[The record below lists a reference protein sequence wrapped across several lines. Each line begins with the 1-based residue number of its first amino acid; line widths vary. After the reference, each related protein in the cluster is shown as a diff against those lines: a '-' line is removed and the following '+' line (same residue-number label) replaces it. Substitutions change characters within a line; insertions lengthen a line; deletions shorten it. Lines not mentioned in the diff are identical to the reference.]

1 MGKFNTRQGLS
12 SLANSDIF
20 GQFSVQG
27 GGASIPFLV
36 DGATNRIL
44 TLSDTNSG
52 SVFLIKDA
60 DGNEIIN
67 ALHNGITVGGNYTL
81 PLTDG
86 TANYVLKTDGSGVVS
101 WGDPFTG
108 LNVSSLADVDVSPFS
123 TNPVHGA
130 ILRYNIGAS
139 NEWVA
144 DGPFSG
150 FSATRQT
157 GTVVK
162 GTPVKR
168 TGSSDFGSGLYE
180 VGVGS
185 TDNNSRCIGLAFEA
199 PVDTKLIVLTDGI
212 IGDLDTSAFSTDDVL
227 YVSNT
232 AGGLTNTAPTS
243 GTFQQRVARVI
254 ASDATNGIIQVTVD
268 PAFDENSYL
277 TSVDGQSVGDLSN
290 VNTSGAAAGNVL
302 RYDGSDWVD
311 SGFTIP
317 TNAFAPTAG
326 AAEVLK
332 VDSLNVT
339 SFGTLDIGDLADV
352 DVATAAPTNDQVL
365 AWDGSNFVP
374 ADAGGSGNVVLQINN
389 SSGTNFTKGQA
400 VYITGSTVQGI
411 AEVDLADQD
420 IVGGVSDT
428 PSIGVCMAD
437 INTGTK
443 GDILIS
449 GLLEDV
455 DTSSH
460 TAGDILYIS
469 STPGD
474 LTSTRSS
481 SPGDTIQPVAHVIH
495 SDGSAGKILVLAGR
509 PLDVPNRI
517 TTNVTMESRLT
528 FIEDTAD
535 SPTIYGQGS
544 QTTGDGWSFIE
555 GLRTTPLL
563 GNGAEIFK
571 INATGFDDTSG
582 GGTSLTDYGNI
593 SFVAKDTAAGAVDGQ
608 IDFNVNGA
616 STMVT
621 PLSVSEDAVV
631 IEADSI
637 TLDSASLLFR
647 GGATFGGAL
656 KMYESA
662 VLGGTNYMALQAP
675 LSVTNDTT
683 LTLPDGDGTNTQ
695 VLKTNG
701 SGQLA
706 WTSVLQQENPLV
718 QGTLTIQKL
727 SLTPACIV
735 LYDEDDSNYIKVE
748 AASTIASDWTLKLP
762 AADGTNGQALV
773 TDGSGQLSF
782 ATAGGGGSQL
792 TYQYAGSHQLTTS
805 TDTSYRWPTN
815 TSFAG
820 YGSWN
825 KQTSTAPTAM
835 NMDVQF
841 LKAGHVITEAG
852 TVDIKVSMSNA
863 ISTSTTGT
871 TSASEY
877 NSDAFNC
884 YLYRYTGTGTGVL
897 LGALADTFSSSSAT
911 PKFGDFEALG
921 VSLSQNDVLVL
932 ISRCTTQ
939 ASTTRY
945 WHQNYTINV
954 QY

>member
-60 DGNEIIN
+60 DGNEILN
-67 ALHNGITVGGNYTL
+67 GLHNGLTVGGNYTL

-86 TANYVLKTDGSGVVS
+86 SDGYVLKSNGSGTVTWSSPFAGLTVS
-101 WGDPFTG
+101 ALTDVDDSPFTTAA
-108 LNVSSLADVDVSPFS
+108 L
-123 TNPVHGA
+123 HGA
-130 ILRYNIGAS
+130 ILRYNVGSSS

-144 DGPFSG
+144 DGPYSG

-157 GTVVK
+157 GTVNK

-168 TGSSDFGSGLYE
+168 TGSSNYGQGLNE

-185 TDNNSRCIGLAFEA
+185 TDNNARCIGIACA
-199 PVDTKLIVLTDGI
+199 DTVSSKVIVLTDGI
-212 IGDLDTSAFSTDDVL
+212 IGGMDTSSFSNDDVL

-232 AGGLTNTAPTS
+232 TGQLTNTAPTS
-243 GTFQQRVARVI
+243 GLYQQRVARVI
-254 ASDATNGIIQVTVD
+254 YSDATDGIIQVTVD
-268 PAFDENSYL
+268 PAFDENDYL
-277 TSVDGQSVGDLSN
+277 TSVAGQSVGDLSN
-290 VNTSGAAAGNVL
+290 VNTSGAVAGNVL

-311 SGFTIP
+311 SSFTIP
-317 TNAFAPTAG
+317 TSAAAPAAGTAN
-326 AAEVLK
+326 VLK
-332 VDSLNVT
+332 VGSTNVT
-339 SFGTLDIGDLADV
+339 SFGTIDIGDLADV

-400 VYITGSTVQGI
+400 VFITGSTAQGI

-420 IVGGVSDT
+420 VVGGASDT

-449 GLLEDV
+449 GLLEDI

-509 PLDVPNRI
+509 PLDVPNKI
-517 TTNVTMESRLT
+517 TTNITMESRLT
-528 FIEDTAD
+528 FTEDTAD

-571 INATGFDDTSG
+571 VKASGFDDTSG
-582 GGTSLTDYGNI
+582 GGASLAEYGNI

-621 PLSVSEDAVV
+621 PLSVSEDEVV

-637 TLDSASLLFR
+637 TLDSASLLFK
-647 GGATFGGAL
+647 GGATLAGAL
-656 KMYESA
+656 KLHESA
-662 VLGGTNYMALQAP
+662 IIGSNYIAIQAP
-675 LSVTNDTT
+675 LSVSADTT
-683 LTLPDGDGTNTQ
+683 LTLPDGDGDNSQ

-706 WTSVLQQENPLV
+706 WTDVLQQENPTV
-718 QGTLTIQKL
+718 DGTLTIKKL
-727 SLTPACIV
+727 SLTPGCFVI
-735 LYDEDDSNYIKVE
+735 YDEDDSNYIKIE
-748 AASTIASDWTLKLP
+748 AADTIASNFTLQLP

-792 TYQYAGSHQLTTS
+792 TFQYAGAHQLTTT
-805 TDTSYRWPTN
+805 TDTNYRWPTN

-825 KQTSTAPTAM
+825 KQTSTAPGSM

-841 LKAGHVITEAG
+841 LKAGHVVTEAG
-852 TVDIKVSMSNA
+852 TVDIKISVSNA
-863 ISTSTTGT
+863 IATSTTGT
-871 TSASEY
+871 TTASEY
-877 NSDAFNC
+877 SSDAFNC

-897 LGALADTFSSSSAT
+897 LATLSETFSSSSAT
-911 PKFGDFEALG
+911 PKFSDFEATG
-921 VSLSQNDVLVL
+921 VSVAQNDTLVLV
-932 ISRCTTQ
+932 SRCTTN
-939 ASTTRY
+939 ATTTRY